1 MPHDPYKALYI
12 HLPFCKHRCAYCD
25 FTTRAIAPD
34 SVEIDEYIDNLI
46 LELRRKAK
54 EGELAE
60 IETVYVGGGTPSF
73 VGQARLSKLLYALG
87 VSMNLTPEVECSMEA
102 NPDSLTPEL
111 IRDIYALG
119 VNRLSIGV
127 QSFDDGL
134 LRTLDRIHD
143 SARAKQAVLDAR
155 ERFENVSVD
164 LMCGVPGQTPE
175 MFEADVQTAVDLG
188 VTHVSVY
195 PLTIEDHTPFRR
207 MVDLGEIDDVDQD
220 KEALMMSMA
229 PNVLTP
235 AGFHRYEVASYAREG
250 FECKHNITYWTGVP
264 YLGLGIS
271 AVTMTQNDARRMR
284 VQDGEVQDDLNRKQ
298 MCAEDLMM
306 KMRMT
311 RGVSDDELFAAAVVI
326 PGALDVFNSL
336 VRDKLVKREDGRWK
350 PTFGGWLLGNE
361 LYGRIYELAP

>member
-134 LRTLDRIHD
+134 LETLDRIHD

-207 MVDLGEIDDVDQD
+207 MVDSGEIDDVDQD

-250 FECKHNITYWTGVP
+250 FECKHNIAYWTGVP

-284 VQDGEVQDDLNRKQ
+284 VQDGEVQERPRSQ
-298 MCAEDLMM
+298 A
-306 KMRMT
+306 
-311 RGVSDDELFAAAVVI
+311 
-326 PGALDVFNSL
+326 DV
-336 VRDKLVKREDGRWK
+336 R
-350 PTFGGWLLGNE
+350 
-361 LYGRIYELAP
+361 

>member
-25 FTTRAIAPD
+25 FATSAVAAD
-34 SVEIDEYIDNLI
+34 SPEIDDYVDGLVLQI
-46 LELRRKAK
+46 RRKAK
-54 EGELAE
+54 EGELAA
-60 IETVYVGGGTPSF
+60 IETVYIGGGTPSY

-87 VSMNLTPEVECSMEA
+87 VSMELSPEVECSMEA
-102 NPDSLTPEL
+102 NPESITPQL

-127 QSFDDGL
+127 QSFDDEL
-134 LRTLDRIHD
+134 LRTLDRVHD
-143 SARAKQAVLDAR
+143 GARAAEAVSMAR
-155 ERFENVSVD
+155 ERFDNVSVD

-175 MFEADVQTAVDLG
+175 MFQESLQRAVDLG
-188 VTHVSVY
+188 VSHVSVY

-207 MVDLGEIDDVDQD
+207 MVDAGRIEDVDDD
-220 KEALMMSMA
+220 KEALMMAMA

-250 FECKHNITYWTGVP
+250 FECRHNIAYWTGVP
-264 YLGLGIS
+264 YLGLGTS
-271 AVTMTQNDARRMR
+271 AVTMTQNASRRMR
-284 VQDGEVQDDLNRKQ
+284 VQDGSVQDDLDRRQ

-311 RGVSDDELFAAAVVI
+311 RGVSNEELMEAAVLL
-326 PGALDVFNSL
+326 PGALDAFNSL
-336 VRDKLVKREDGRWK
+336 VRDNLVERSDGRWK

-361 LYGRIYELAP
+361 LYGRIYDLAP